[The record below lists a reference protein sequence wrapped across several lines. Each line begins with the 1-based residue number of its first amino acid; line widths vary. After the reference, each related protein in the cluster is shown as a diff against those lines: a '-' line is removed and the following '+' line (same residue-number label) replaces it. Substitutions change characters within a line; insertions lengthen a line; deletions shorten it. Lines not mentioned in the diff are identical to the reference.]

1 MYTAISL
8 FASLKETYESQL
20 NKHLCLEPREGRV
33 GVSLGD
39 QSGLQS
45 PEMDLPPAQGL
56 KNITSGGS
64 HEDQGLSLGHE
75 LGVSQ
80 GHYSNAQSA
89 FLLQMVLGAQLAG
102 STVPAQPPSISVA
115 TNVTEHPAWPFLL
128 YRSATGSCVVT
139 SASLSITLWSL

>member
-8 FASLKETYESQL
+8 FASLEETYESQL
-20 NKHLCLEPREGRV
+20 NKHLCSEPREGRV

-56 KNITSGGS
+56 ENITSGGS
-64 HEDQGLSLGHE
+64 HVDQGLSLGHE

-80 GHYSNAQSA
+80 GHYSNAQSLLFCFRWCSVPSLQEA
-89 FLLQMVLGAQLAG
+89 QCQHSHPVSAWLQMSPSILHGLFY
-102 STVPAQPPSISVA
+102 STVQPLAAV
-115 TNVTEHPAWPFLL
+115 L
-128 YRSATGSCVVT
+128 
-139 SASLSITLWSL
+139 